1 MEANIQIK
9 SAKVEGNKVTDLEFY
24 GDWIAELGG
33 SGPSYIDCHMSAI
46 SANTLPK
53 NIFTVTT
60 GTWTN
65 GQHSITLKLQNR
77 TLPSHYIQDLSAGVP
92 TASVAVYGTSKTTI
106 NAVTKTAYG
115 IFLEDDDDGK
125 DTMVGYFVLDPVDG
139 TTEFEYTEK

>member
-65 GQHSITLKLQNR
+65 GQHSITLKLQI
-77 TLPSHYIQDLSAGVP
+77 SE
-92 TASVAVYGTSKTTI
+92 TI
-106 NAVTKTAYG
+106 NSMLGLFFFAISTIFEDISIPVTSNPLAY
-115 IFLEDDDDGK
+115 I
-125 DTMVGYFVLDPVDG
+125 
-139 TTEFEYTEK
+139 